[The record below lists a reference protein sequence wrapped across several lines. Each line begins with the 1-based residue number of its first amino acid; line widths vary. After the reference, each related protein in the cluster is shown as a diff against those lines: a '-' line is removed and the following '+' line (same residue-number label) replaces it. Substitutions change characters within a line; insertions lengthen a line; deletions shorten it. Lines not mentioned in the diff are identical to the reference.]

1 MFRLSPIKLWRNIS
15 IIMFLLA
22 MVFCLIGTFTIHG
35 VLIIHWNDAGVPNN
49 SSGKWVLWAMLLLA
63 FLSMF
68 THSSFSKKRPGQ
80 NSLSIEVSGAFSTGL
95 VSTWSIINITLV
107 TYYFYPL
114 TDIVIIG
121 TAAIAFCYILFP
133 VIAYIRNRKRN
144 PDRNRR

>member
-49 SSGKWVLWAMLLLA
+49 SSGQWVLWAMLLLA

-80 NSLSIEVSGAFSTGL
+80 KFVKYRDVWRFFNWISINLVHNQHNISDLLFLSI
-95 VSTWSIINITLV
+95 NRNC
-107 TYYFYPL
+107 YYWHSSHCLLLYFISCNCLYP
-114 TDIVIIG
+114 
-121 TAAIAFCYILFP
+121 
-133 VIAYIRNRKRN
+133 KQEKKS
-144 PDRNRR
+144 

>member
-22 MVFCLIGTFTIHG
+22 MIFCLIGTFTIHG
-35 VLIIHWNDAGVPNN
+35 NLIVHWNEVGVPNN
-49 SSGKWVLWAMLLLA
+49 SSRKWVLWAMLLLA

-80 NSLSIEVSGAFSTGL
+80 NSLSIEMSGAFSTGL

-107 TYYFYPL
+107 TYYLFPL

-121 TAAIAFCYILFP
+121 TIAIAFCYILFA
-133 VIAYIRNRKRN
+133 VIAYFRNRKN
-144 PDRNRR
+144 DQS